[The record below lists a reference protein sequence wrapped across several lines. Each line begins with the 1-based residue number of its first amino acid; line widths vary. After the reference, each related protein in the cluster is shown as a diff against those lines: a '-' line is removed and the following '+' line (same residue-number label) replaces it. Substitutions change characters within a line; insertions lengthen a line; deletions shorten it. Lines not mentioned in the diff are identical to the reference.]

1 MRMQQRRKTAATWTS
16 TNEVLLAGE
25 LGVESDTSKWKVG
38 DGTTAW
44 NSLAY
49 QPSNAGISAA
59 ITAAVN
65 GIVNGA
71 PGSLDALNELAAALG
86 NDANFATTVTN
97 SLATKAPLA
106 SPALTGVPT
115 VPTAAAGTATTQ
127 AASTAFVTTNFVT
140 ATIDGTGGVTLYL
153 NGTEL

>member
-25 LGVESDTSKWKVG
+25 LGVEQDTSKWKVG
-38 DGTTAW
+38 DGSTAW

-140 ATIDGTGGVTLYL
+140 ATVDGGGGVTLYL
-153 NGTEL
+153 NGVEL